1 MAAVCLAAGQWQWSK
16 AQTKNER
23 QRLLAARGAQSALT
37 LPTQATPSTLS
48 PTETA
53 ALAYRR
59 VVVRGRYE
67 TAYQILVDNRTYRQQ
82 AGFHVV
88 TPLRIA
94 GSERV
99 VLVNRGW
106 LPALAE
112 HHRLPQFAT
121 PGGVVEVSGTAVLP
135 PQRFF
140 TLGEENGTQDDRAD
154 GAVTGKWAS
163 VWQHL
168 DLKRYADASGLATE
182 AVVVERD
189 ADRTA
194 GGFVREWRRPDQGIF
209 TNFAYA
215 LQWWA
220 FAATTLTLWL
230 YFSFRRRR

>member
-1 MAAVCLAAGQWQWSK
+1 MAAFCIAAGQWQWGK
-16 AQTKNER
+16 AQVKEER

-37 LPTQATPSTLS
+37 LPTQPTLS
-48 PTETA
+48 PSDAA
-53 ALAYRR
+53 ALAYRQ
-59 VVVRGRYE
+59 VIARGRYE

-121 PGGVVEVSGTAVLP
+121 PSAIVEVSGTAVLP

-140 TLGEENGTQDDRAD
+140 TLGEDAKD
-154 GAVTGKWAS
+154 GAVDGAPAGKWTT

-168 DLKRYADASGLATE
+168 DVKRYAGASGLSIE
-182 AVVVERD
+182 PIVIELD
-189 ADRTA
+189 ADSTA
-194 GGFVREWRRPDQGIF
+194 GGFVREWRRPDQGLF
-209 TNFAYA
+209 TNVAYA

-220 FAATTLTLWL
+220 FAATTLALWL
-230 YFSFRRRR
+230 YLSFRRRR